1 MSINHSYDIGSDGR
15 YQLKLNISGLDR
27 DQTETSELR
36 VGIYA
41 YCLTTGSSHFTCQL
55 ELSHL
60 QNLYNYLSQ
69 YSVIREPTSSITGH
83 FVEIQNN
90 HDEIMRILERSD
102 NESLILALQHIIS
115 DRLTGSDINT
125 ILGRKDAID
134 EFEYKLNNSNQF
146 READWQRF
154 FEQNEWIF
162 GYGLNYQFLKI
173 LQREAHISH
182 TDLNGS
188 NDVITDFLLSDTQ
201 YTKIVELK
209 TPDTA
214 LFANRQNRSDSW
226 RLSNELMDAVS
237 QILAQKANWEIES
250 QRTNYTSDGMRI
262 LEETCDP
269 ECILVIGNTSS
280 ITGNDREKIIKKKTL
295 ELYRRN
301 LKNINILFYDELF
314 ERAKFIVK
322 NAESLEA
329 SISDILEL

>member
-1 MSINHSYDIGSDGR
+1 MSINHSYEIGSDGL
-15 YQLKLNISGLDR
+15 YQLMLNLSGLDGA
-27 DQTETSELR
+27 QTETSALR
-36 VGIYA
+36 ASIYA

-60 QNLYNYLSQ
+60 QDLYSHLSQ
-69 YSVIREPTSSITGH
+69 YSVIREPTSSVTGR
-83 FVEIQNN
+83 FVEIQSN

-102 NESLILALQHIIS
+102 NASLILALQHIIS

-125 ILGRKDAID
+125 ILGRKDAIA
-134 EFEYKLNNSNQF
+134 EFEDKLINSSHY
-146 READWQRF
+146 READWQKF
-154 FEQNEWIF
+154 FERNEWIF

-188 NDVITDFLLSDTQ
+188 NDVIADFLLSDSQ

-209 TPDTA
+209 TPETP
-214 LFANRQNRSDSW
+214 LFASRQNRSDSW
-226 RLSNELMDAVS
+226 RLSNELTDAVS

-250 QRTNYTSDGMRI
+250 QSANYTSDGMRI
-262 LEETCDP
+262 LEDTCDP
-269 ECILVIGNTSS
+269 ECILVIGSTLS
-280 ITGNDREKIIKKKTL
+280 ITGSDREKIIKKKTL

-301 LKNINILFYDELF
+301 LKSISILFYDELF

-329 SISDILEL
+329 SITDALEL